1 MSEKIKLALC
11 PFCGGKAELMHVGNI
26 GLADKPR
33 LSYVRCTKC
42 LTTSKSFEI
51 STEYSS
57 DELAIDR
64 WNSRAPITLD
74 ACYKYEVLAA
84 LRKWFNDNTDDR
96 NIEEVV
102 ESIPNIKFIPI
113 GVCY

>member
-1 MSEKIKLALC
+1 MSKEVKLALC
-11 PFCGGKAELMHVGNI
+11 PFCGGKAELKHGGSI

-33 LSYVRCTKC
+33 FSYVECTKC
-42 LTTSKSFEI
+42 HTRTVSFEI

-74 ACYKYEVLAA
+74 ACYKYEVRVA
-84 LRKWFNDNTDDR
+84 LCKWLNDNTDDR

-113 GVCY
+113 